1 MSEIIIGMELGAD
14 ELGMNSGT
22 GVGFGVSEGVSSN
35 DSSPSQPFGTPP
47 TIELPLAPPEELLEG
62 SNTFTV
68 DGQGGTAVL
77 PKPAIKVEDAP
88 RSQTPV
94 PEVVYVQ
101 NGFGGGMVALGVDS
115 EAILASLSLEKL
127 SDGTFAYVKANKRL
141 YYLSDRLLTGVGTK
155 TGSCRWLRVPAG
167 EDSLSFLTEA
177 QVISMMESTDSYNR
191 TKWVG
196 ISADIDK
203 LRVEYGQAT
212 TYLDGKYEQNRSL
225 FEQTATS
232 IRADVSSY
240 KRYADGKIIDQNSQ
254 LLILSN
260 QISTKVS
267 STEFNPL
274 LGRMVQAESSI
285 IQNAADI
292 RLKASQSVVDALG
305 TRLSSAEIAID
316 GANANILLKAE
327 KSVVDALGTRLS
339 SAEIAINGANANI
352 LLKAEKS
359 VVDALGTRLTSAEVN
374 IDGAAGKI
382 NLLTSR
388 SDGHDTKF
396 AAITIDSAYG
406 IQLIGEKVV
415 FSSGK
420 TLLHTMDDKVAPAT
434 DAANAA
440 KSIADQAKEDAL
452 TANTKLAS
460 ISDDNKLVE
469 VEKSTVIMEYTKII
483 NEQAG
488 IDTQLTAYGV
498 TIEKVSYDSAITAL
512 TTYLN
517 TLTAPK
523 AWNDISGETNINGV
537 TFRTKFNNVYQAR
550 QVALNAVYAKA
561 KTIADSAITR
571 LNDIDSDNSFTPNE
585 KIALRTDW
593 EKIVVE
599 KAKLEAMA
607 DTFSV
612 TTEKATYQAKFS
624 ALGTYLNGGTTY
636 VSGVPLWINDSNLSV
651 TTVITGTTLRTRIA
665 EYGDAASSLLRACT
679 DKARVSANTAN
690 AAITDIATDNIITPS
705 EKRTVLLQY
714 SSILN
719 EQAQLDNEA
728 LNYGITTE
736 KVSYDSAITALT
748 SYLNSL
754 TTPVAWNN
762 VSGNTNVDGPTLRTK
777 FANVYTTRGTLLGM
791 MYHNARSYSET
802 LDTNTRNAMAQ
813 NLGYDDYNAF
823 YTDAITNGK
832 TIIKGGYLQTSLIDT
847 DAIMAKELVA
857 SNMIVKGGRIGDFTV
872 NNKLI
877 GDGYTNGALNG
888 NQIMLDPS
896 NNEIVL
902 AKNGAKRVRLTNNE
916 LTGLALLQV
925 DGGTKYCTTGTT
937 VSSTVTDNAL
947 LASKNSLGVGGAGL
961 SKTTYAGINGVT
973 PQLSSL
979 VANITK
985 VPLSSG
991 FYSMDVPYAFNIVH
1005 NGKKG
1010 DNNTYHRITGT
1021 NSAIVTVRLMNAAGV
1036 VKSST
1041 DSLTLKVDTEKTGAS
1056 PVFYGTARFNF
1067 AVSAAD
1073 SYWVEATIT
1082 VVGGSE
1088 RPIRYQSWNSGNA
1101 FSSGYWSEQYNM
1113 NLQYEL
1119 SLRPGMTI
1127 DGSIGLTEISNSGI
1141 QSVWTPSRYIR
1152 IDGNTGNNVFI
1163 ESKGVWMHNGY
1174 TIDFNPETLKT
1185 SIGFDPANFAT
1196 KNYVD
1201 TNFYNTAQSDGRYLG
1216 INATAADS
1224 AKLGGQ
1230 LPSYYSA
1237 FTHNHDSVYLGIN
1250 ATAADSN
1257 KLGGQLPNYYYNST
1271 NLNRSDV
1278 DFVANGIIAASGAFT
1293 GNLTAH
1299 SGSQVW
1305 DASNLN
1311 RSDTDF
1317 VAKKLYGIGIG
1328 TYYNVGGDSDLRDT
1342 NEPWYGLG
1350 RSGSRTTLTG
1360 YYGIDIRAKESSI
1373 NLYGTTNVTGGIYS
1387 DTYSGSGFT
1396 ATGWGITQDGDANFR
1411 NHTVRGKL
1419 TTYEFVQNK
1428 ISIANG
1434 NMIVSDN
1441 AKISGKVDWWNDGN
1455 TIRLILD
1462 GTYNPFRGGD
1472 RIKCQSNGKSYELTV
1487 GWNNIAEGTSTPFI
1501 DVNCVEIGGNSVP
1514 AIGDFLVRWNS
1525 TDAARKGLLYL
1536 CSSDAGSPNYQVIY
1550 DGAVK
1555 AQFGNLEGRSWLGA
1569 TLPAN
1574 TWGLWA
1580 ENAYLSGAVNATS
1593 GKIGGMTILNGELQS
1608 SKNGNRYNFINASYI
1623 GTYDSSYGFINV
1635 FANDGSGS
1643 LAKGNIAWDTAGNVT
1658 FSDSVKLQWQSGGR
1672 NLLPNSKRK
1681 PDAQAFGSS
1690 TYNTDGTWTITDST
1704 GWNVWEYAVPYQV
1717 GEAYTISIKCKR
1729 LSGTGGIEVYFRE
1742 GDGYIYIP
1750 NSENIGNNWKVV
1762 SVTRVIQG
1770 NNTSGNNNLYFHF
1783 PIGSIQVEYIKI
1795 EKGYNATDWTPALE
1809 DVDSKL
1815 TRIGPDGIY
1824 TGKIKAENIEGDVL
1838 IGKTIRATNTA
1849 DKVTLEFHGKAGTIT
1864 GFSDS
1869 GIVLSQLTRNSLT
1882 FNDDNGIPGVFL
1894 RNGAISLSECKNGGS
1909 VYVDSAG
1916 SIPLGDKTAM
1926 SNQFTISN
1934 VGVYKGTTTFNFSG
1948 SLDVSAIGTNAQT
1961 IVECGLTVATRAD
1974 LEWYNT
1980 STGLWESYIEG
1991 VCNCIYDRTSST
2003 RSLSFDV
2010 TNIPASFSFTTAK
2023 TGTFRFRFSHTMS
2036 SWGRAWNKL
2045 DIDEIF
2051 DVEVNYI
2058 TSVAVNGGAMSGS
2071 KLSNGT
2077 YIGNNGFISYN
2088 GTGDESFIVFD
2099 KSKGDFQFRVQA
2111 NSEVCSLNKA
2121 IKLSINESGVDV
2133 IISGTT
2139 KLRVNNSGRIF
2150 IYGAPAV
2157 STTVDGTGTNRY
2169 RLYLDEYN
2177 QLCRSPNN
2185 GW

>member
-1 MSEIIIGMELGAD
+1 
-14 ELGMNSGT
+14 MNSGT

-115 EAILASLSLEKL
+115 EDILSSLSLEKL

-177 QVISMMESTDSYNR
+177 QVIKMMESTDSYNR
-191 TKWVG
+191 TKWVS

-232 IRADVSSY
+232 IRADVTSHKSY
-240 KRYADGKIIDQNSQ
+240 VDGKVVDQNSQ

-260 QISTKVS
+260 QIATKVS

-274 LGRMVQAESSI
+274 LGRMTQAESSI

-292 RLKASQSVVDALG
+292 RLKASQSVVDGLT
-305 TRLSSAEIAID
+305 TRLSSAEVNID
-316 GANANILLKAE
+316 GAKADILLKAE
-327 KSVVDALGTRLS
+327 KSVMDGLLTWKS
-339 SAEIAINGANANI
+339 SAQ
-352 LLKAEKS
+352 
-359 VVDALGTRLTSAEVN
+359 VD
-374 IDGAAGKI
+374 IDGAKGNI
-382 NLLTSR
+382 NMLVTKT
-388 SDGHDTKF
+388 DGTNTKL
-396 AAITIDSAYG
+396 ASITIDAADG
-406 IQLIGEKVV
+406 IKLVAEKVV

-420 TLLHTMDDKVAPAT
+420 DLPTYISDNAPAYN
-434 DAANAA
+434 D
-440 KSIADQAKEDAL
+440 
-452 TANTKLAS
+452 
-460 ISDDNKLVE
+460 
-469 VEKSTVIMEYTKII
+469 
-483 NEQAG
+483 
-488 IDTQLTAYGV
+488 
-498 TIEKVSYDSAITAL
+498 TAL
-512 TTYLN
+512 
-517 TLTAPK
+517 K
-523 AWNDISGETNINGV
+523 E
-537 TFRTKFNNVYQAR
+537 QM
-550 QVALNAVYAKA
+550 AK
-561 KTIADSAITR
+561 
-571 LNDIDSDNSFTPNE
+571 
-585 KIALRTDW
+585 
-593 EKIVVE
+593 
-599 KAKLEAMA
+599 
-607 DTFSV
+607 
-612 TTEKATYQAKFS
+612 
-624 ALGTYLNGGTTY
+624 
-636 VSGVPLWINDSNLSV
+636 
-651 TTVITGTTLRTRIA
+651 
-665 EYGDAASSLLRACT
+665 
-679 DKARVSANTAN
+679 
-690 AAITDIATDNIITPS
+690 
-705 EKRTVLLQY
+705 
-714 SSILN
+714 
-719 EQAQLDNEA
+719 
-728 LNYGITTE
+728 
-736 KVSYDSAITALT
+736 
-748 SYLNSL
+748 
-754 TTPVAWNN
+754 
-762 VSGNTNVDGPTLRTK
+762 
-777 FANVYTTRGTLLGM
+777 
-791 MYHNARSYSET
+791 
-802 LDTNTRNAMAQ
+802 
-813 NLGYDDYNAF
+813 NLGYDSYNAY
-823 YTDAITNGK
+823 YTDAITNGR
-832 TIIKGGYLQTSLIDT
+832 TIIKNGYLQTSLIDT

-857 SNMIVKGGRIGDFTV
+857 SNMIVNGGKIGDFTV

-902 AKNGAKRVRLTNNE
+902 AKNGAKRVRLINNE
-916 LTGLALLQV
+916 LTALALLQV

-937 VSSTVTDNAL
+937 VSSAVTDNAL
-947 LASKNSLGVGGAGL
+947 LASKTSLGVGGAGL

-1005 NGKKG
+1005 NGLKG

-1021 NSAIVTVRLMNAAGV
+1021 NSATVTVKLMNAAGV
-1036 VKSST
+1036 VKIAT
-1041 DSLTLKVDTEKTGAS
+1041 DSLILKVDTEKTGAS

-1082 VVGGSE
+1082 VVGGGE
-1088 RPIRYQSWNSGNA
+1088 RPIRYQSWNSGSA
-1101 FSSGYWSEQYNM
+1101 FSSGYWSEQYGWNI
-1113 NLQYEL
+1113 QYEL

-1152 IDGNTGNNVFI
+1152 IDGNTANNVFV

-1201 TNFYNTAQSDGRYLG
+1201 TNFYNTVQSDARYYGAHNFNKADVSIAALDVNVSGRVNTNSMMVNKTKVYSSTAAVNDILTMRRYSADYTLVTIDAPPQASWG
-1216 INATAADS
+1216 KAREATLAICRGDNSEYFMDLYNMDYGSVDAGNFLDYGDAKMGLRMQKRGVGKYTPFHFEYGDGTNTVQALSILPNTTSGATNAT
-1224 AKLGGQ
+1224 
-1230 LPSYYSA
+1230 
-1237 FTHNHDSVYLGIN
+1237 SVKVW
-1250 ATAADSN
+1250 N
-1257 KLGGQLPNYYYNST
+1257 KLELNTSAVIGFKMATDLNAAVSTDSDGVDFYRFMSTATNIPTNIGVNDGFAVTLNWFYTNYALQLLYDVDGTGAGFRRRKSDGTWDVAVPFWHGL
-1271 NLNRSDV
+1271 NLNRSDA
-1278 DFVANGIIAASGAFT
+1278 DFTAKGISAASGAFT

-1317 VAKKLYGIGIG
+1317 VARNITVNGSAILNHNTKHYL
-1328 TYYNVGGDSDLRDT
+1328 
-1342 NEPWYGLG
+1342 
-1350 RSGSRTTLTG
+1350 RSGNPNFNGGFYYDTYGDEALLFGFKNPNTRIKFKTG
-1360 YYGIDIRAKESSI
+1360 LDFEAIAANSVTGMTNASIDIGSTDVRFGVTAQSS
-1373 NLYGTTNVTGGIYS
+1373 
-1387 DTYSGSGFT
+1387 TYSGTGFT

-1419 TTYEFVQNK
+1419 TTYEFVQNR

-1441 AKISGKVDWWNDGN
+1441 AKCVRMENLISSYGIVRWY
-1455 TIRLILD
+1455 LD
-1462 GTYNPFRGGD
+1462 QQSPFNAGD
-1472 RIKCQSNGKSYELTV
+1472 VVKCKSNGKDYQFYINYVASDKLSIDAYSSN
-1487 GWNNIAEGTSTPFI
+1487 GNNLNVLI
-1501 DVNCVEIGGNSVP
+1501 SV
-1514 AIGDFLVRWNS
+1514 AAAGDLLVRWNS

-1536 CSSDAGSPNYQVIY
+1536 CSSDAGSPNYQVLY

-1555 AQFGNLEGRSWLGA
+1555 AQFGNLEGRAWLGS

-1593 GKIGGMTILNGELQS
+1593 GKIANTTIDTNRLISIGTSPSGLTMNAAMSVAEVGSANWWSSSNHTSRGFNFNFDTAGRAWSMVMGQMWNSGSQSNAITTSDNYGFQMISHDGYELMAI
-1608 SKNGNRYNFINASYI
+1608 GASYVN
-1623 GTYDSSYGFINV
+1623 GT
-1635 FANDGSGS
+1635 
-1643 LAKGNIAWDTAGNVT
+1643 NIAFGRLFNGAISGDAAGNVT
-1658 FSDSVKLQWQSGGR
+1658 FADSVKLQWQSGGR

-1681 PDAQAFGSS
+1681 PDAQGAGSS
-1690 TYNTDGTWTITDST
+1690 TYNPDGTWTITDGT
-1704 GWNVWEYAVPYQV
+1704 NWNVWNYVVPYQV
-1717 GEAYTISIKCKR
+1717 GEAYTLSIKCKR
-1729 LSGTGGIEVYFRE
+1729 ISGTGGIEVYFRA

-1750 NSENIGNNWKVV
+1750 NSENIGSDWKVV

-1770 NNTSGNNNLYFHF
+1770 NNPNDNNNLHFHF
-1783 PIGSIQVEYIKI
+1783 TPGSIQVEYIKI

-1815 TRIGPDGIY
+1815 TRIDSNGIY
-1824 TGKIKAENIEGDVL
+1824 TGKIKAENIEGEL
-1838 IGKTIRATNTA
+1838 LSGKTIRATNAA
-1849 DKVTLEFHGKAGTIT
+1849 DITTLEFHGKAGTIT

-1869 GIVLSQLTRNSLT
+1869 GVVLSQLTRNSLT

-1894 RNGAISLSECKNGGS
+1894 RNNSISLSECKNSGDVYASGTGQIPFGNKTVESGS
-1909 VYVDSAG
+1909 
-1916 SIPLGDKTAM
+1916 
-1926 SNQFTISN
+1926 FTISN

-1948 SLDVSAIGTNAQT
+1948 SLDVSAIGANVQT
-1961 IVECGLTVATRAD
+1961 IVECGLTVAVRAD

-1991 VCNCIYDRTSST
+1991 VCNCIYDRTSGT
-2003 RSLSFDV
+2003 RSLSFAV
-2010 TNIPASFSFTTAK
+2010 TDIPASFSFTTAK
-2023 TGTFRFRFSHTMS
+2023 TGTFRFRFSHTRS

-2045 DIDEIF
+2045 DPDEIF

-2088 GTGDESFIVFD
+2088 GTGSESFLVFD
-2099 KSKGDFQFRVQA
+2099 KSKGDIQFMVQA

-2121 IKLSINESGVDV
+2121 VKLSVNGNGVDV
-2133 IISGTT
+2133 VINGTT
-2139 KLRVNNSGRIF
+2139 KLRVNDSGMIL

-2157 STTVDGTGTNRY
+2157 STNVDGTGTNRY
-2169 RLYLDEYN
+2169 RLYLDEFN